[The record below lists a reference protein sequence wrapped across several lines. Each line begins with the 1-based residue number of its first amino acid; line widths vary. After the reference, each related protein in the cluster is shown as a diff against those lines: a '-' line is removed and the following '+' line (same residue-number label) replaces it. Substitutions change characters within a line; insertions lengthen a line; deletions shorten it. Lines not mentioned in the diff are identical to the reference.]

1 MSSRSIVR
9 GRLRLRLTVRLRVR
23 AWARAR
29 VNDDNDENWCVGIV
43 YGCSTGESSP
53 KPWPPSSCRRA
64 ACRARRRTQAR
75 SRHQRGG

>member
-43 YGCSTGESSP
+43 SVRLQHRGIVTEAMAAVLVSSGGLPST
-53 KPWPPSSCRRA
+53 
-64 ACRARRRTQAR
+64 
-75 SRHQRGG
+75 